1 MPSGLP
7 RRLLPLVAVGA
18 LALAACVPVNQQQ
31 PPPPSGSGSGG
42 GGGGGASPPP
52 PQPTAQ
58 YCASSVPSSASA
70 YQSAFNN
77 LRKTY
82 TEWAS
87 ADGAVP
93 VPIDGG
99 RVLWMFGDTYIG
111 KVSSNG
117 SISPPDVLVNNSFVL
132 QTGKCFKPLMGGAPL
147 ARTNEIPNPSAG
159 QFYWPASGIM
169 DNGGLQIFMLRVQ
182 SAGGSL
188 GFQIKGMEVATFS
201 TSSFAKGSSTA
212 VPWQSTKPF
221 GQANFSDGTHVYL
234 YGSHNE
240 EESNLNPADGPE
252 QRHYVARA
260 LVGQVKNI
268 GAWEY
273 WNGTSWTVNNPGAA
287 VPMTF
292 VPGTPAVDGY
302 DLDGPAGG
310 FSVTAAPAGADYA
323 YLGTAKLLDAFS
335 ADVSVFTADN
345 PWGPW
350 TYRGKVAD
358 TNFPGL
364 STYSAFTHLALP
376 GTPAPVSAFSTN
388 DQPFDAADQ
397 PVTIGVYGP
406 RFVPPLLNLLD
417 LVP

>member
-1 MPSGLP
+1 MPSRLP
-7 RRLLPLVAVGA
+7 RRLLLLVAVGA
-18 LALAACVPVNQQQ
+18 LALGACVPVNQQQ
-31 PPPPSGSGSGG
+31 PPPSGSGG
-42 GGGGGASPPP
+42 GSGGGGSQPA
-52 PQPTAQ
+52 PQPVAQ
-58 YCASSVPSSASA
+58 YCAPSVPSSASA
-70 YQSAFNN
+70 YQAAFNN

-99 RVLWMFGDTYIG
+99 RVLWMFGDTYVG
-111 KVSSNG
+111 KVGSSGN
-117 SISPPDVLVNNSFVL
+117 ITPPDVLVNNSFVL
-132 QTGKCFKPLMGGAPL
+132 QTGACFKPLMGGAPL
-147 ARTNEIPNPSAG
+147 ARTNKIPNPTTG

-169 DNGGLQIFMLRVQ
+169 DGGGLQIFMLRVQ
-182 SAGGSL
+182 SAGSAL
-188 GFQIKGMEVATFS
+188 GFQILGMEVATFS
-201 TSSFAKGSSTA
+201 LSSFNKGGSTS
-212 VPWQSTKPF
+212 VPWQSSKSF
-221 GQANFSDGTHVYL
+221 GQANFSDGTHVYF
-234 YGSHNE
+234 YGSYNAG
-240 EESNLNPADGPE
+240 ESNGSGSPE

-268 GAWEY
+268 GSWEY
-273 WNGTSWTVNNPGAA
+273 WNGTDWTVNNPGAA

-292 VPGTPAVDGY
+292 EPGTPAVDGY
-302 DLDGPAGG
+302 QLDGPAGG
-310 FSVTAAPAGADYA
+310 FSMTAAPAGADYA

-376 GTPAPVSAFSTN
+376 GAPSPISAFSTN
-388 DQPFDAADQ
+388 DQPFDTADQ
-397 PVTIGVYGP
+397 PVTISVYGP
-406 RFVPPLLNLLD
+406 RFVPPLLNLLN